1 MTTELSPAMLVEQ
14 ATIARIAALQD
25 TLRRFRREHGDDVA
39 PSRAMAHP
47 AATQPV
53 EADTRRRLSRNDET
67 TELT

>member
-1 MTTELSPAMLVEQ
+1 MTTEHSPAMLIEQ

-25 TLRRFRREHGDDVA
+25 TLRRFRREHGKDLA
-39 PSRAMAHP
+39 PSRAMARP

-53 EADTRRRLSRNDET
+53 EADTRRRLTRKDQT